1 MEDAV
6 LTRVNLDAASEV
18 SDEASIPAGSTL
30 VANDGGG
37 QVWMVRVLTWLF
49 AIVAVAALIWAAD
62 MSQTYG
68 LSPGDGGVLRP
79 PVERWAAAFLVALVA
94 IAPFAGMLVY
104 VRLYVTRLVRTRGKV
119 DITVLGLFA
128 RTTRRFD
135 LAEIGAARRHD
146 GRFESDISVN
156 APWITLWIARW
167 PYIISLN
174 AGRVDRRGVDQL
186 AIDAERARRR
196 VAAGTR

>member
-1 MEDAV
+1 M
-6 LTRVNLDAASEV
+6 LTRVNSDAASEV

-49 AIVAVAALIWAAD
+49 AIVAVAALIWASD

-79 PVERWAAAFLVALVA
+79 PVERWTAAFLVALVG

-119 DITVLGLFA
+119 DVTILGLLA
-128 RTTRRFD
+128 RTTRRFN
-135 LAEIGAARRHD
+135 LIEIGAARRHD
-146 GRFESDISVN
+146 GRLQANVSVN
-156 APWITLWIARW
+156 APWITLWVGRR

-174 AGRVDRRGVDQL
+174 SGRVDRRGVAQL

-196 VAAGTR
+196 EARPS